1 MKSYI
6 KLYGPSLDRGL
17 EALDDMVKNLGKG
30 YPLGDEILQI
40 LSIVDPSLDLKTNL
54 LVSDGA
60 ELLGDFDYV
69 IEWKQV
75 PSKEQV
81 RSLMR
86 KIDDSILYSG
96 CRYTITTK

>member
-17 EALDDMVKNLGKG
+17 EALDSMVKNLGKG

-40 LSIVDPSLDLKTNL
+40 LSIVDPSLDLKTNQ
-54 LVSDGA
+54 LVGGGL
-60 ELLGDFDYV
+60 ELLGDYDFV
-69 IEWKQV
+69 IEWKQS
-75 PSKEQV
+75 PNMAQV
-81 RSLMR
+81 RALMR
-86 KIDDSILYSG
+86 KVDDSILYSG